1 MSKKDKNL
9 ITNLVKNFIIDENE
23 FEYKN
28 IENYKKSEKLFSYNK
43 NRKLSNVEKRKRFF
57 SENDTLNFVPKL
69 KPKISNIK
77 PTVLRLNTKKSN
89 SRNVREN
96 LFSDVDQPL
105 INSYEN
111 EDTESFNSDSSSDS
125 DTSSEEDEII
135 LIKEEKGKILERKV
149 KKIKEELHEC
159 SDFESDEEELNKLR
173 FLKTILQVRKE
184 LIKYKVKINK
194 NFSYKDDTSIEI
206 GKTKIYKFLDISEYF
221 LNNNNLNNNNNNNQ
235 NNLNNDCKQKKQRHL
250 SILSIL
256 ENKLSV
262 Q

>member
-9 ITNLVKNFIIDENE
+9 IINLVKNFNIDENE

-28 IENYKKSEKLFSYNK
+28 IKKSEKLFSYNK

-57 SENDTLNFVPKL
+57 SENDSLNFVPKL

-96 LFSDVDQPL
+96 LFSDEPL

-111 EDTESFNSDSSSDS
+111 EDTESFDSSSDS
-125 DTSSEEDEII
+125 DTSDEEI
-135 LIKEEKGKILERKV
+135 LIIKEEKKNLERKV

-159 SDFESDEEELNKLR
+159 SDFESDEEVNKLR

-194 NFSYKDDTSIEI
+194 NFSYKDDTLIEI
-206 GKTKIYKFLDISEYF
+206 GKSKIYKILDISEYF
-221 LNNNNLNNNNNNNQ
+221 FNNNNNNLNYNQ
-235 NNLNNDCKQKKQRHL
+235 NNVNNNYNQNKQRHL

>member
-9 ITNLVKNFIIDENE
+9 IINLVKNFNIDENE

-28 IENYKKSEKLFSYNK
+28 IKKYEKLFSYNK

-57 SENDTLNFVPKL
+57 SENDSLNFVPKL

-96 LFSDVDQPL
+96 LFSDEPL

-111 EDTESFNSDSSSDS
+111 EDTESFDSSSDS
-125 DTSSEEDEII
+125 DTSEEEILI
-135 LIKEEKGKILERKV
+135 IKEEKKILERKV

-159 SDFESDEEELNKLR
+159 SDFESDEEVNKLR

-194 NFSYKDDTSIEI
+194 NFSYKDDTLIEI
-206 GKTKIYKFLDISEYF
+206 GKSKIYKILDISEYF
-221 LNNNNLNNNNNNNQ
+221 NNNNNNLNYNQ
-235 NNLNNDCKQKKQRHL
+235 NNVNNNYNQNKQRHL

>member
-9 ITNLVKNFIIDENE
+9 IINLVKNFIIDENE

-28 IENYKKSEKLFSYNK
+28 IKKSEKLFSYNK

-57 SENDTLNFVPKL
+57 SENDSLNFVPKL

-96 LFSDVDQPL
+96 LFSDEPL

-111 EDTESFNSDSSSDS
+111 EDTESLDLSYDS
-125 DTSSEEDEII
+125 DTSDEEI
-135 LIKEEKGKILERKV
+135 LIIKEEKKILERKV

-159 SDFESDEEELNKLR
+159 SDFESDEEVNKLR

-194 NFSYKDDTSIEI
+194 NFSYKDDTLIEI
-206 GKTKIYKFLDISEYF
+206 GKSKIYKILDISEYF
-221 LNNNNLNNNNNNNQ
+221 FNNNNLNYNQ
-235 NNLNNDCKQKKQRHL
+235 NNVNNNYNQNKQRHL